1 MTFTEAAAEVLRMAG
16 KPLHYKEITELAIE
30 KNLLSHVGKS
40 PEVTMGARLAA
51 LLKKEDKTNPI
62 VRVKPG
68 VFALAEWA
76 SKGKKKRSAA
86 GDAEG
91 ANDADEADQNGEGTD
106 VNALEVEAQTRAE
119 AAARDRDDD
128 DEPLIVS
135 GEDAL
140 RADLAASGAEL
151 FDDED
156 DDDQPILSGPS
167 SSNEVAR
174 GGAGGGGAGAAG
186 AAGAAGGA
194 AGDLG
199 PDGGRR
205 RRRRRRRR
213 GGREGGPEETRTA
226 APREGGA
233 LREGASRE
241 GSREGASREG
251 SREGGSRE
259 GSREGGSRE
268 GSREGSSREPHIIP
282 PNAIVSV
289 DSDSSI
295 DTSRDPL
302 APAPRPMVRDRHQI
316 MAGGAPTGIDIPP
329 GEAEDLS
336 GRELADA
343 TVMILSGFDRTQGPV
358 QTRSVVDALLRR
370 GRLGADSR
378 DTVLASAQLTAA
390 LRADNMRRLVAGQRP
405 RFRFAL
411 SNQGSRIALT
421 DWSLSSDLVRLELD
435 AIAAIERYREAG
447 RRAMLRKIQELPG
460 HALIELVLLGLE
472 RVGMTSIRT
481 VRRAGAPGGEAH
493 FAAVHRTGT
502 DEIRTAVVVR
512 KDGREIGRE
521 RVSDLRGAL
530 HHYGPASGGWL
541 ITTGQVLS
549 GAREESGAP
558 AAPIALFDGIAVCK
572 LLEDND
578 VGVIRTRMT
587 TSIPDLELFDTLR
600 G

>member
-106 VNALEVEAQTRAE
+106 VNALEVEAQTRAD
-119 AAARDRDDD
+119 AAGRDRDED

-167 SSNEVAR
+167 STNDGAR
-174 GGAGGGGAGAAG
+174 GAGGSGGSAAAGAGA
-186 AAGAAGGA
+186 GA

-233 LREGASRE
+233 LREG
-241 GSREGASREG
+241 GSREGAREGGSREG

-268 GSREGSSREPHIIP
+268 PHVM
-282 PNAIVSV
+282 PNAVVSV
-289 DSDSSI
+289 DSESSI

-358 QTRSVVDALLRR
+358 QTRGVVDALLRR

-447 RRAMLRKIQELPG
+447 RRAMLRKLQELPG

-530 HHYGPASGGWL
+530 HHYGPASAGWL

>member
-1 MTFTEAAAEVLRMAG
+1 MTFTEAAAEVLRIAG

-76 SKGKKKRSAA
+76 GKKKKRGAAEPEGDSDEA
-86 GDAEG
+86 GD
-91 ANDADEADQNGEGTD
+91 DEGTE
-106 VNALEVEAQTRAE
+106 VNALEVEAQTRAD
-119 AAARDRDDD
+119 AASRERDED

-167 SSNEVAR
+167 SSNDVAR
-174 GGAGGGGAGAAG
+174 GAGGGA
-186 AAGAAGGA
+186 AAGGA
-194 AGDLG
+194 AAGAGDLG

-213 GGREGGPEETRTA
+213 GGRDGAPETTGVAGERTGGERTGGERTGGERNGPSRDHGDRS
-226 APREGGA
+226 APSQRD
-233 LREGASRE
+233 SRDQIQP
-241 GSREGASREG
+241 S
-251 SREGGSRE
+251 
-259 GSREGGSRE
+259 
-268 GSREGSSREPHIIP
+268 
-282 PNAIVSV
+282 AIVSV
-289 DSDSSI
+289 DSDSQI
-295 DTSRDPL
+295 DSRDPL

-316 MAGGAPTGIDIPP
+316 MAGGAPTGIDLPP
-329 GEAEDLS
+329 GEADDLS

-370 GRLGADSR
+370 GRLGAETR
-378 DTVLASAQLTAA
+378 DTQVATAQLTAA
-390 LRADNMRRLVAGQRP
+390 LRADNMRRLANGQRP
-405 RFRFAL
+405 RFRFGS

-421 DWSLSSDLVRLELD
+421 DWALSSDLVRLELD
-435 AIAAIERYREAG
+435 AIAAIERYREAA
-447 RRAMLRKIQELPG
+447 RRSMLRKLQELPG

-472 RVGMTSIRT
+472 RIGMTNIRT

-493 FAAVHRTGT
+493 FAAVHRSGS

-530 HHYGPASGGWL
+530 HHYGPASAGWL
-541 ITTGQVLS
+541 LTTGQVLS

-578 VGVIRTRMT
+578 VGVVRTRMT
-587 TSIPDLELFDTLR
+587 TAIPDLELFESLR